1 MADLV
6 WREGEPFAQLLR
18 IVGRGPTLSRPL
30 DLEEAEAA
38 MAAILADRVDDLQLG
53 AFLLTLRTRGETA
66 AEIAGF
72 ARAARARLPDAA
84 SLVVDLDW
92 PSYADAHK
100 QLPWFLLAA
109 RLLTLVGVRVLLHGV
124 AGEGPAGTRQGLAA
138 LGLPVAGSLAE
149 AARALERDGLA
160 YLPVELLS
168 PRLAEL
174 LALKERLGVRTAV
187 NSLVRALDPARA
199 RARIVGV
206 FHPPYLQLHA
216 EAEQILGGGPCAI
229 FKGGGG
235 EAQRNPEKP
244 CRVLRV
250 EAGEVREELW
260 PALLSEDRHPW
271 RQEPLEPRRL
281 HALWTGELQAPG
293 PRAAVTGTAALALHL
308 LGRAASQRQAQDLA
322 EDLWRER
329 PRRACAA

>member
-6 WREGEPFAQLLR
+6 FHAGDPFPAVLK

-30 DLEEAEAA
+30 DPEEAEAA
-38 MAAILADRVDDLQLG
+38 MAAILDGRVDELQLG

-72 ARAARARLPDAA
+72 TRAARARLPDLAWLA
-84 SLVVDLDW
+84 VDLDW

-109 RLLTLVGVRVLLHGV
+109 RLVALAGARVLLHGV
-124 AGEGPAGTRQGLAA
+124 AGEGPAGTREGLAA
-138 LGLPVAGSLAE
+138 LGVPIAASPAE
-149 AARALERDGLA
+149 AARALDRQRLA
-160 YLPVELLS
+160 YLPLEVLA

-174 LALKERLGVRTAV
+174 MDLKPRLGVRTAV
-187 NSLVRALDPARA
+187 NSFVRALDPARA

-206 FHPPYLQLHA
+206 FHPPYLALHA
-216 EAEQILGGGPCAI
+216 EAEQILAGGACAL

-250 EAGEVREELW
+250 ERGEVREETW
-260 PALLSEDRHPW
+260 PALLAEERHPW
-271 RQEPLEPRRL
+271 RQEPLDVRRL
-281 HALWTGELQAPG
+281 AALWTGELQEPG
-293 PRAAVTGTAALALHL
+293 PRAAVVGTAAIALHL
-308 LGRAASQRQAQDLA
+308 SGRARTPAEAQSLA

-329 PRRACAA
+329 PRLARAA

>member
-6 WREGEPFAQLLR
+6 YRSGDPFVGVLR

-30 DLEEAEAA
+30 GLEEAEAA
-38 MAAILADRVDDLQLG
+38 MAAILDGRVDELQLG

-72 ARAARARLPDAA
+72 ARTARARLAD
-84 SLVVDLDW
+84 LGGLRVDLDW

-109 RLLTLVGVRVLLHGV
+109 RLVALAGARVLLHGV
-124 AGEGPAGTRQGLAA
+124 AGEGPAGTREGLAA
-138 LGLPVAGSLAE
+138 LGLPIAASPSE
-149 AARALERDGLA
+149 AARALDREGLA
-160 YLPVELLS
+160 YLPIEVLS
-168 PRLAEL
+168 PRLFALLEL
-174 LALKERLGVRTAV
+174 KRRLGVRTVV
-187 NSLVRALDPARA
+187 NSLVRALDPAAA

-206 FHPPYLQLHA
+206 FHPPYLALHA
-216 EAEQILGGGPCAI
+216 EAEQILGGGACAV

-250 EAGEVREELW
+250 ERSEVREETW
-260 PALLSEDRHPW
+260 PALLAEERHPW
-271 RQEPLEPRRL
+271 RQEPLDVRRL
-281 HALWTGELQAPG
+281 TALWTGELQAAG
-293 PRAAVTGTAALALHL
+293 PRAAVTGTAAIALHL
-308 LGRAASQRQAQDLA
+308 LGRARTPAEAQSLA

-329 PRRACAA
+329 PRLARAA